1 MGILKYVHYIYL
13 LLAGLFIYDGII
25 RLNSGEGSPW
35 LSFAFAAAA
44 IFMFFFRK
52 KFSKKMEDRYKK

>member
-13 LLAGLFIYDGII
+13 LLAALFIYDAFE
-25 RLNSGEGSPW
+25 RLNSGIGSPW
-35 LSFAFAAAA
+35 LSLAFAAGA